1 MASVQNSDVQKIFSF
16 MGELWN
22 FMKKYYI
29 PEEADAY
36 WESLIADA
44 AALGHRYDDDRLA
57 VHLINA
63 YLDYLEEKQKG
74 LKNEQRATPT
84 GRNHGKNSAQAEAV

>member
-1 MASVQNSDVQKIFSF
+1 MASVNNSDILKIFKF
-16 MGELWN
+16 MGEFWT
-22 FMKKYYI
+22 FIKTYYI
-29 PEEADAY
+29 PENTDAY

-63 YLDYLEEKQKG
+63 YLDYLEEKQKNTQKG
-74 LKNEQRATPT
+74 SKNGE
-84 GRNHGKNSAQAEAV
+84 